1 MEDLFLTITES
12 EDPYNV
18 EVNQQDPITMCEVP
32 NTLSNSNVYDPF
44 EEVSAI
50 DLPVP
55 QKKGCFKCDQC
66 DMKCKNRWL
75 LDRHIKAKHQ
85 LKGDTM
91 KECPYCNKVFGNS
104 QTRAGHMALCCQKPR
119 VCNCSGA
126 CNCKPSS
133 PSSAEK
139 SR

>member
-1 MEDLFLTITES
+1 
-12 EDPYNV
+12 
-18 EVNQQDPITMCEVP
+18 MCKVP
-32 NTLSNSNVYDPF
+32 NTLSNSNIYDPF

-85 LKGDTM
+85 PKGDTM